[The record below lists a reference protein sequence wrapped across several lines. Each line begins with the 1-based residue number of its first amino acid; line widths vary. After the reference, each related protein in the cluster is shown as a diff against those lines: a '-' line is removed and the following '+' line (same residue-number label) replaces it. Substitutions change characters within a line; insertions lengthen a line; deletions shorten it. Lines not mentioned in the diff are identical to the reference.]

1 MKFIVSIFLQIEKFD
16 FKNYFKRKMN
26 TDDSQSSNLLN
37 SSLYD
42 FKFAKVSLEIFASRE
57 IDPKK
62 FAVYGQ
68 CVCIKNFLQK
78 INISKVK

>member
-16 FKNYFKRKMN
+16 FKNNFKLKMN

-42 FKFAKVSLEIFASRE
+42 FKFAKVSLEIFAFCPILFSTYLVNY
-57 IDPKK
+57 
-62 FAVYGQ
+62 FYLA
-68 CVCIKNFLQK
+68 
-78 INISKVK
+78 